1 VKGAGVANNKLT
13 KAEMVESI
21 AEKSGLSKK
30 DVHFIID
37 SFFEEV
43 KAALIQDRIV
53 ELRGFGTFE
62 IRTRKG
68 RDKARNPKTGE
79 TVRVKDHGVAVFR
92 PGKEL
97 KEDTW
102 SLRD

>member
-1 VKGAGVANNKLT
+1 MTENKLT
-13 KAEMVESI
+13 KAEIIEHIYDESGI
-21 AEKSGLSKK
+21 SRK
-30 DVHFIID
+30 DIHSVID

-43 KAALIQDRIV
+43 KQALEDDRVV

-68 RDKARNPKTGE
+68 REKARNPKTGE
-79 TVRVKDHGVAVFR
+79 IVPVESHGVTVFR

-97 KEDTW
+97 KKLAW
-102 SLRD
+102 PLRK